1 MELIKG
7 NIYTAIDE
15 ISTGVKYIWKCGLD
29 GENTA
34 SFRLYITKNGGGASF
49 ERNVGYHGWR
59 QHMEPT
65 YEERTWL
72 EACIEAN
79 KLVSRPEISNN
90 YEIY

>member
-15 ISTGVKYIWKCGLD
+15 ISTGVKYIWMCGLD

-34 SFRLYITKNGGGASF
+34 SFRLYITKNGGGDF
-49 ERNVGYHGWR
+49 RRNSGSHGWR
-59 QHMEPT
+59 QNIEPT

-72 EACIEAN
+72 EDCIKIGRLAP
-79 KLVSRPEISNN
+79 KPELSTN